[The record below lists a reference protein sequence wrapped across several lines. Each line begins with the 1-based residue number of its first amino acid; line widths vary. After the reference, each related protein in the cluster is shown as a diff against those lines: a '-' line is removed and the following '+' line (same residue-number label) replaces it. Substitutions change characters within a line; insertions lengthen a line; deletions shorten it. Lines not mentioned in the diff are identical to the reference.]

1 MGGQSEERFD
11 VLSAESGR
19 RRGRPRLRWEDRVKR
34 DLMCS
39 VWRVEGEEEGRD

>member
-1 MGGQSEERFD
+1 MGGQREERFD
-11 VLSAESGR
+11 VLSVEGGR

-39 VWRVEGEEEGRD
+39 VQRVEGEEEGRD

>member
-11 VLSAESGR
+11 VLSVEGGR
-19 RRGRPRLRWEDRVKR
+19 RRGRPRLRWEDSGKR